1 MSLTPKQE
9 LFVQEYLVDMN
20 ATQAAIRAGYS
31 KRSADQQGYE
41 NLRKHEIAQKIQQ
54 EYEQKLS
61 AVSARADA
69 EIMDRHQVLLA
80 DTAIAESD
88 IFDVIES
95 VTDGG
100 IVLKDLKKLPRRV
113 KCAIKDIRQTPAG
126 LSIKMHAKHP
136 SLQRLAQ
143 HHNLLSPEETPAGM
157 DTAEYML
164 WLADYLEDNA
174 ARLGTDSVA
183 AVVEVIRKEFADAD
197 ADAAGADVGN
207 GAVHS

>member
-1 MSLTPKQE
+1 MPLTPKQE

-143 HHNLLSPEETPAGM
+143 HHNLLSPDEAQTPAM
-157 DTAEYML
+157 DQAEYML
-164 WLADYLEDNA
+164 WLADYVEDNA

-183 AVVEVIRKEFADAD
+183 AVVQVIRKEFADTVAD
-197 ADAAGADVGN
+197 ADTGN

>member
-113 KCAIKDIRQTPAG
+113 KCAI
-126 LSIKMHAKHP
+126 
-136 SLQRLAQ
+136 
-143 HHNLLSPEETPAGM
+143 
-157 DTAEYML
+157 
-164 WLADYLEDNA
+164 
-174 ARLGTDSVA
+174 
-183 AVVEVIRKEFADAD
+183 
-197 ADAAGADVGN
+197 
-207 GAVHS
+207 